1 VKAIDVA
8 LSPEEIRSNDFTA
21 TSGKTNVASRF
32 VVKQYMSAS
41 PSMDLT
47 LHAPNATLPEIQS
60 IAQAYG
66 IKGLDQVKGNG
77 NLNLDMRAAGP
88 LQSFSSEHVMRAING
103 TMDLNF
109 NDMHISGFDLAH
121 ELGAIGGFLGAASS
135 GNNKVTDIIKLAGH
149 IAVANGIARTDDLNA
164 QMAIGNVSA
173 VGTGD
178 LATEALNLKLNAV
191 LSKAF
196 ADRVGGGNIAGYMKT
211 VFGNAGG
218 EMTIPVLVTGTF
230 KQPRFSPD
238 AQSIVQLQKQK
249 LIPGLQPGQ
258 KPQDTVK
265 GILGGLLGG
274 KK

>member
-1 VKAIDVA
+1 
-8 LSPEEIRSNDFTA
+8 
-21 TSGKTNVASRF
+21 
-32 VVKQYMSAS
+32 AS

-60 IAQAYG
+60 IARAYG

-77 NLNLDMRAAGP
+77 NLNLDMRATGP
-88 LQSFSSEHVMRAING
+88 LQSFSSEHVVRAING

-109 NDMHISGFDLAH
+109 NDMRISGVDLAH
-121 ELGAIGGFLGAASS
+121 ELGAIGGFLGASSS
-135 GNNKVTDIIKLAGH
+135 GNDKVTDIIKLAGH

-196 ADRVGGGNIAGYMKT
+196 ADKFGGG
-211 VFGNAGG
+211 
-218 EMTIPVLVTGTF
+218 
-230 KQPRFSPD
+230 
-238 AQSIVQLQKQK
+238 
-249 LIPGLQPGQ
+249 
-258 KPQDTVK
+258 
-265 GILGGLLGG
+265 
-274 KK
+274 